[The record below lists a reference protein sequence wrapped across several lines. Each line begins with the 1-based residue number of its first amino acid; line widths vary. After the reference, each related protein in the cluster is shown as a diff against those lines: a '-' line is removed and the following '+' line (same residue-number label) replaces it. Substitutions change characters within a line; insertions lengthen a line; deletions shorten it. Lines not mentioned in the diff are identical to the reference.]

1 MCVCVFECLCVPADS
16 SSLSTL
22 CFVVLFVV
30 VVVIVVVVVAGVA
43 IQTKV
48 ASKCQRNANKTFRLL
63 LSAVA

>member
-1 MCVCVFECLCVPADS
+1 MCVFECLCVPADS

-30 VVVIVVVVVAGVA
+30 VVVVIVVVVVAGVA
-43 IQTKV
+43 KQTKV